1 MLQCSCSIS
10 LAKELKKGCCRARL
24 RASVFTVISSLSLPL
39 CCGHMPV
46 WYQHMVGNTL
56 LPMRLFICVP
66 VYLSSLSLR
75 REPPPPPPP
84 PLTVLCSLGPSVVRS
99 ILSIYLLYLL
109 LLFCVL
115 AAQTERE
122 RVSMLSSTLVYLP
135 GHLIPFSS
143 QLLKMS
149 HLRSEEYCFR
159 KLGVVLRDL
168 PAPREDISPRVS
180 PTFHRRTRLLIHK
193 DATVTFCYWQH
204 KLKAELI
211 DGLRRRSQTKHD
223 IHTSSESQAKTE
235 RREKK

>member
-24 RASVFTVISSLSLPL
+24 RASVFIVISSLSLPL

-99 ILSIYLLYLL
+99 ILSIYLPVSASFLCLSSSNREGTSQHAFLYT
-109 LLFCVL
+109 CVL
-115 AAQTERE
+115 TRASDT
-122 RVSMLSSTLVYLP
+122 
-135 GHLIPFSS
+135 F
-143 QLLKMS
+143 LLTVIKDVT
-149 HLRSEEYCFR
+149 FR
-159 KLGVVLRDL
+159 KWGILFQEAWSG
-168 PAPREDISPRVS
+168 PEGSP
-180 PTFHRRTRLLIHK
+180 
-193 DATVTFCYWQH
+193 C
-204 KLKAELI
+204 
-211 DGLRRRSQTKHD
+211 
-223 IHTSSESQAKTE
+223 SEGGY
-235 RREKK
+235 

>member
-1 MLQCSCSIS
+1 M
-10 LAKELKKGCCRARL
+10 
-24 RASVFTVISSLSLPL
+24 
-39 CCGHMPV
+39 
-46 WYQHMVGNTL
+46 Y
-56 LPMRLFICVP
+56 LFICLLFHCEESLLLLLL
-66 VYLSSLSLR
+66 LSQSSALSVHLLS
-75 REPPPPPPP
+75 EASW
-84 PLTVLCSLGPSVVRS
+84 VFICPS
-99 ILSIYLLYLL
+99 L

-168 PAPREDISPRVS
+168 PAPREDISPQVS